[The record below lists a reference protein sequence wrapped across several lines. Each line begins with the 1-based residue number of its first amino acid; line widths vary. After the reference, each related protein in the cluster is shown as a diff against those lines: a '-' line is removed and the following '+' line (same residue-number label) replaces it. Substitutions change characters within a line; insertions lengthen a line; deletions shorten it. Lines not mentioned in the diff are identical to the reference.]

1 MRHVETVRQQD
12 STAETSEK
20 SEKTEKKKKG
30 FREKVKE
37 MFEE

>member
-1 MRHVETVRQQD
+1 MRHAATVRQQD